1 MEKMHE
7 DLDLGNNNG
16 KHEKNGVNGWKRRK
30 GNRWK
35 NPLTKTQEV
44 LYGKEFRRANRAG
57 GFSNKQH

>member
-1 MEKMHE
+1 MEK
-7 DLDLGNNNG
+7 
-16 KHEKNGVNGWKRRK
+16 KKREQM
-30 GNRWK
+30 K